1 MSILKV
7 SLTNFKKFE
16 NIDVPLNSPVTVI
29 LGENSS
35 GKSSILKSILGLKQ
49 TISGSNE
56 YESWAAQGEYV
67 DLGTYPDYVHKRDIK
82 EPFSIEVT
90 LEISKTLLPRLTK
103 SSTLTMKLT
112 YDYESATSQAR
123 FLSITA
129 RFGETTD
136 HSWSLTRQKT
146 RQTYKLAMSDALI
159 HTLEKIYLQNS
170 RSTSGIKEKN
180 LIFQHVEKLQFKLS
194 TTNKELDIY
203 TKIVQQTI
211 SVLSNYLDKSLF
223 YLGPLRSSP
232 SRSYF
237 RSSHSV
243 AVGVKGEYTPNVL
256 ATLENRNR
264 KVTHGISSYRKSY
277 ESFQKWLKMVF
288 PNHEAKTKTT
298 EEVVK
303 LKISNK
309 KTIDYQSSEKSDT
322 ITDVGFGFSQVFPIL
337 VQAAVMPENSILI
350 IEQPELHLHPLAQTR
365 LASVVAEA
373 ALQGKRFI
381 IETHSE
387 HFIRGLQLAV
397 SENRIDNKNGID
409 REAVKFFYV
418 KSDPSLL
425 QPLELNEYGEF
436 TTEWPSGFF
445 DESYKIMQKLLRN
458 KMKGS

>member
-1 MSILKV
+1 MSISKV
-7 SLTNFKKFE
+7 SLTNFKKFKF
-16 NIDVPLNSPVTVI
+16 IDVPLDSPVTVI

-67 DLGTYPDYVHKRDIK
+67 DLGTYQDYVHKRDIK
-82 EPFSIEVT
+82 EPFSIEVS
-90 LEISKTLLPRLTK
+90 LEISKTFLQRMTK
-103 SSTLTMKLT
+103 SSKLKIRLT

-123 FLSITA
+123 FLSISA
-129 RFGETTD
+129 KFGDIGD
-136 HSWSLTRQKT
+136 HYWNLTRQKT
-146 RQTYKLAMSDALI
+146 RQTYKLVMSDGFIKDLS
-159 HTLEKIYLQNS
+159 EFYLP
-170 RSTSGIKEKN
+170 RSNISTKDNN

-194 TTNKELDIY
+194 APSKGREIY
-203 TKIVQQTI
+203 SQIMQQTI
-211 SVLSNYLDKSLF
+211 SLLSNYLDKNLF

-264 KVTHGISSYRKSY
+264 KVTHGTSTYRKSY

-309 KTIDYQSSEKSDT
+309 NTTEYQSSEKSDT

-337 VQAAVMPENSILI
+337 VQASVMPENSILI

-365 LASVVAEA
+365 LANVVAEA

-397 SENRIDNKNGID
+397 SENRIDSKNGID
-409 REAVKFFYV
+409 RQSVKFFYV
-418 KSDPSLL
+418 KSDPSIL

-445 DESYKIMQKLLRN
+445 DESYKIMQRLLRN
-458 KMKGS
+458 KMKEF